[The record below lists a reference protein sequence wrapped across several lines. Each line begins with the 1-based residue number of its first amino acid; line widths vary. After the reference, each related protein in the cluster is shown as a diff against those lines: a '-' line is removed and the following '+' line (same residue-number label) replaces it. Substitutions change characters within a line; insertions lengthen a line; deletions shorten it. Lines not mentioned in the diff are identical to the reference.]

1 LVRASRTKGSEQDE
15 LCAVDIPSGEILWK
29 HELQTTDLTGWG
41 SNDSGVGTW
50 TLAPVG
56 SRLAVIQVISEGGG
70 SNYVV
75 VEILNMQDGV
85 ITAKIKTLVDDG
97 HWMGTA
103 STKYR
108 AYLSI
113 RNLYS
118 VSLET
123 GDVDWEW
130 PLSAPPPGLIAQ

>member
-1 LVRASRTKGSEQDE
+1 LW
-15 LCAVDIPSGEILWK
+15 AVDIPSGEILWQ
-29 HELQTTDLTGWG
+29 HELQTTDLMGWG

-50 TLAPVG
+50 TLAPTG
-56 SRLAVIQVISEGGG
+56 GRLAVIQVISEGAG
-70 SNYVV
+70 SDPYYVV
-75 VEILNMQDGV
+75 VEILNTQDGV
-85 ITAKIKTLVDDG
+85 ITVETKTLVDDG
-97 HWMGTA
+97 HWMGIA

-123 GDVDWEW
+123 GEVAWEW
-130 PLSAPPPGLIAQ
+130 PLSAPPPDLIDQ

>member
-1 LVRASRTKGSEQDE
+1 LM
-15 LCAVDIPSGEILWK
+15 
-29 HELQTTDLTGWG
+29 GWG

-56 SRLAVIQVISEGGG
+56 GKVAVIQVISEGAG
-70 SNYVV
+70 SDPYYVV
-75 VEILNMQDGV
+75 VDILNIQNGR
-85 ITAKIKTLVDDG
+85 ITAETKALVDNG

-103 STKYR
+103 ATKHR

-118 VSLET
+118 VHLET

-130 PLSAPPPGLIAQ
+130 PSSTPPPDLIAQ